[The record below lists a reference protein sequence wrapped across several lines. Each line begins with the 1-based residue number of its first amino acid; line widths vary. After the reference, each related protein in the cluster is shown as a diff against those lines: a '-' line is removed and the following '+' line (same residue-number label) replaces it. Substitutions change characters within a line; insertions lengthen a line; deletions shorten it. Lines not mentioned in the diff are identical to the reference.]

1 MQKVVDLDLAGD
13 AGDVRNSGLNRFTE
27 NHWSTLRVVSRELSV
42 DLMIVGFLGTRL
54 RGLS

>member
-42 DLMIVGFLGTRL
+42 DLMIVGFLETRL

>member
-13 AGDVRNSGLNRFTE
+13 SGDVRNSGLNRFTE

-42 DLMIVGFLGTRL
+42 DLMIGEYLGTRL
-54 RGLS
+54 RRLS